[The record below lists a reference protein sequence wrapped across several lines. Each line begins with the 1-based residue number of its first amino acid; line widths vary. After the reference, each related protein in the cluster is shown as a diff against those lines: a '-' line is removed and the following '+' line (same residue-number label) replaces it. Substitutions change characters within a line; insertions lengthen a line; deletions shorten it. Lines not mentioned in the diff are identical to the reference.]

1 MKTLKA
7 LKITSILQIIY
18 CIYCFVPTIFF
29 VISDNTGNFTYT
41 EIGILLFCFTLINP
55 TVITSFCVNLSL
67 FLSEQNKPEQK
78 KIIGA
83 KWVWIFAWPIIT
95 TIFFTISGLLFIKY
109 TGGV

>member
-1 MKTLKA
+1 MKTLKS

-18 CIYCFVPTIFF
+18 CLYCFIPTIFLA
-29 VISDNTGNFTYT
+29 IGDTTDNFTYT
-41 EIGILLFCFTLINP
+41 NIGIFLFCFTVINP
-55 TVITSFCVNLSL
+55 TVIVSFCVNISI
-67 FLSEQNKPEQK
+67 FLTERSKPEQK

-83 KWVWIFAWPIIT
+83 KWVWIFVWPIIT